1 MKQFSLIYKD
11 ETPFLRQRNP
21 LIDNRNLVSVAC
33 YEEHERAYI
42 AEAIKVLNPVSG
54 QREYFGSEL
63 EMFWRF
69 TEDGGQTW
77 IETSEP
83 NFIGTSPENYEQVFK
98 VKPRK
103 LVPYQERVKD
113 WIIGTFGEGVIVD
126 MPERL
131 HRFIE
136 EAIELAQALEMP
148 KDDIIRQI
156 VRTYSRPSGEPF
168 QEIGGVMVTLNGLAT
183 AAGIDVLAAA
193 ETELSNNIKN
203 ASAIREKWLN
213 KIAISPLK

>member
-1 MKQFSLIYKD
+1 
-11 ETPFLRQRNP
+11 
-21 LIDNRNLVSVAC
+21 
-33 YEEHERAYI
+33 
-42 AEAIKVLNPVSG
+42 
-54 QREYFGSEL
+54 
-63 EMFWRF
+63 
-69 TEDGGQTW
+69 
-77 IETSEP
+77 
-83 NFIGTSPENYEQVFK
+83 
-98 VKPRK
+98 
-103 LVPYQERVKD
+103 
-113 WIIGTFGEGVIVD
+113 
-126 MPERL
+126 
-131 HRFIE
+131 
-136 EAIELAQALEMP
+136 MP